1 MAAPS
6 GKLKEPTI
14 SGVLPVQIITM
25 LVSVSAMFVDSIIIG
40 LFYEDEALAAY
51 GLTSPVTL
59 FITALGG
66 MIGYGVQILAG
77 ESAGAGDSKKLN
89 KIFSTS
95 LTAGVIGSI
104 IVVLA
109 ILLFPEK
116 TAVLLGAKTDFV
128 IKLTAEYL
136 KGIVFCFP
144 LIVCVLIIP
153 GFLQMANGRI
163 YMVTG
168 TLILIV
174 LDVIFD
180 LLNVYVFE
188 GGMLGMAL
196 ASVASYVIGFLYIVF
211 FYFRKGIYK
220 FSLKDFSSKILK
232 SCLFYG
238 LLYLTYKMCVVLMS
252 LAVNRILA
260 DKGGL
265 VLVAANSIITSV
277 NLVIGSFP
285 SGFGSTTTMLCSYYT
300 GKNDTSTRSAFI
312 KKILLVS
319 IIVNIFVALIIMIF
333 APTIVSLFDPES
345 EEIKTYAELGLRLF
359 TASVIFNT
367 FNYIIKNAS
376 QSMKKMKPA
385 YIICLL
391 NDFIMPFIA
400 ALILANVFEIKYIW
414 LCYLL
419 GQGVTMI
426 LLLVFTVFNKRSHL
440 YN

>member
-1 MAAPS
+1 MAALT
-6 GKLKEPTI
+6 GKTKEPTI

-59 FITALGG
+59 FITAFGG

-77 ESAGAGDSKKLN
+77 ESAGAGDKNKLN
-89 KIFSTS
+89 KVFSTS
-95 LTAGVIGSI
+95 IITGVIGSI
-104 IVVLA
+104 LIVSV
-109 ILLFPEK
+109 ILIFPEK
-116 TAVLLGAKTDFV
+116 TAVLLGAKTDPV

-144 LIVCVLIIP
+144 FIICVLIIP
-153 GFLQMANGRI
+153 GFLQMAGGRI

-196 ASVASYVIGFLYIVF
+196 ASVASYVIGVLYIIL
-211 FYFRKGIYK
+211 FYFRKGIYRL
-220 FSLKDFSSKILK
+220 SIKDFSGKILK

-252 LAVNRILA
+252 FALNRILSE
-260 DKGGL
+260 KGGL

-300 GKNDTSTRSAFI
+300 GKNDTSTRTAFI
-312 KKILLVS
+312 KKIMLVS
-319 IIVNIFVALIIMIF
+319 VIVNTMVAMLIIVL
-333 APTIVSLFDPES
+333 APWIVSLFDPES
-345 EEIKTYAELGLRLF
+345 EEIRIYAELGLRLF

-367 FNYIIKNAS
+367 VNYIIKNAS
-376 QSMKKMKPA
+376 LSMKKMKPA
-385 YIICLL
+385 YFICLL
-391 NDFIMPFIA
+391 NDLIMPFIA
-400 ALILANVFEIKYIW
+400 AVVIMNIIEINYIW

-419 GQGVTMI
+419 GQGITMI
-426 LLLVFTVFNKRSHL
+426 LLLILTVFRRNSYL

>member
-1 MAAPS
+1 MATPG

-40 LFYEDEALAAY
+40 IFYEDEALAAY

-59 FITALGG
+59 FITAFGG

-77 ESAGAGDSKKLN
+77 ESAGAGDSNKLN
-89 KIFSTS
+89 KVFSTS
-95 LTAGVIGSI
+95 LITGVIGSI
-104 IVVLA
+104 VIVLV
-109 ILLFPEK
+109 ILIFPEK
-116 TAVLLGAKTDFV
+116 TAILLGAKTEPV

-144 LIVCVLIIP
+144 LIICVLIIP

-174 LDVIFD
+174 LDVVFD

-188 GGMLGMAL
+188 GGMFGMAL
-196 ASVASYVIGFLYIVF
+196 ASVASYVLGFLYIVL
-211 FYFRKGIYK
+211 FYFRKGIYRL
-220 FSLKDFSSKILK
+220 SLKDFSWKILR

-252 LAVNRILA
+252 LALNLILSE
-260 DKGGL
+260 KGGL

-300 GKNDTSTRSAFI
+300 GKNDIALRTAFI

-319 IIVNIFVALIIMIF
+319 VVINSFVALTIMIL
-333 APTIVSLFDPES
+333 APSLVSLFDPES
-345 EEIKTYAELGLRLF
+345 EEIRIYAELGLRLF

-367 FNYIIKNAS
+367 VNYIIKNAS
-376 QSMKKMKPA
+376 QSIKKMRPA

-391 NDFIMPFIA
+391 NDLLMPLIA
-400 ALILANVFEIKYIW
+400 AAMIMNVFEIKYIW

-419 GQGVTMI
+419 GQGLTMI
-426 LLLVFTVFNKRSHL
+426 LLLTFTVFRRKSYL